1 MDEKETKST
10 PSGETAVRQA
20 VTSHPRLFENNRY
33 VYPVLS
39 RRSGGISV
47 GINLNPDKIC
57 NFDCIYCQ
65 VDRTVPP
72 ALRDVDEDRIIR
84 ELTALLDDA
93 LSGGLFQHPSFRS
106 IPDQLKRINDIAFSG
121 DGEPTTYPR
130 FREIVEKT
138 ADVKRE
144 FDLPEVKITAI
155 TNCTRFHV
163 PAVLDAL
170 EVMHRNNG
178 EIWAKL
184 EAGTAEYYHLVERTK
199 ISLQRIVDNLNLAA
213 RRWPLVIQ
221 SLFMRVHGQP
231 PPDNEIF
238 AFCNVLSDLLQR
250 GGQLKNIQIYT
261 VARKPAESYVTALS
275 DAEVDRIAQTT
286 REKLPGIP
294 VESYYGV

>member
-163 PAVLDAL
+163 PAVLDAF

-199 ISLQRIVDNLNLAA
+199 ISFQRIVDNLILAA

-231 PPDNEIF
+231 PPDNEIL
-238 AFCNVLSDLLQR
+238 AFCNVLSDLLVQ

-261 VARKPAESYVTALS
+261 VAREPAESYVTALS

-286 REKLPGIP
+286 RENLPGIP
-294 VESYYGV
+294 VESYYGA

>member
-1 MDEKETKST
+1 MDENETMPSL
-10 PSGETAVRQA
+10 SGETAVRRA

-72 ALRDVDEDRIIR
+72 VLREVDEDRIIE
-84 ELTALLDDA
+84 ELTALLDNT
-93 LSGGLFQHPSFRS
+93 LSGSLFQHPAFRE

-121 DGEPTTYPR
+121 DGEPTTNPR
-130 FREIVEKT
+130 FGEIVKKT
-138 ADVKRE
+138 ADVKSE
-144 FDLPEVKITAI
+144 FGLQEVKITAI

-163 PAVLDAL
+163 PAVLDAF

-184 EAGTAEYYHLVERTK
+184 EAGTSEYYHLVERTR
-199 ISLQRIVDNLNLAA
+199 ISFERIVDNLKLAA

-231 PPDNEIF
+231 PPDKEIL
-238 AFCNVLSDLLQR
+238 AFCNVLSDVLNQ

-261 VARKPAESYVTALS
+261 VARRPAETYVTALT
-275 DAEVDRIAQTT
+275 DAEVDRIARTT
-286 REKLPGIP
+286 RENLPGIP
-294 VESYYGV
+294 VESYYGA

>member
-1 MDEKETKST
+1 MST
-10 PSGETAVRQA
+10 PSGETAVHRA
-20 VTSHPRLFENNRY
+20 VTSHSRLFESNRY

-72 ALRDVDEDRIIR
+72 VLREVDEDRVIE
-84 ELTALLDDA
+84 ELNALLGDT
-93 LSGGLFQHPSFRS
+93 LSGRLYQHPAFRD
-106 IPDQLKRINDIAFSG
+106 IPDRLKRINDIAFSG

-138 ADVKRE
+138 ADVKRT

-163 PAVLDAL
+163 PAVLDAFD
-170 EVMHRNNG
+170 VMHRNNG

-184 EAGTAEYYHLVERTK
+184 EAGTAEYYHLVERTR
-199 ISLQRIVDNLNLAA
+199 ISFERIVDNLKLAA

-221 SLFMRVHGQP
+221 SLFMRVHGRP
-231 PPDNEIF
+231 PPDEEIA
-238 AFCNVLSDLLQR
+238 AFCNVLSDVLEQ
-250 GGQLKNIQIYT
+250 GGSLKNIQVYT

-275 DAEVDRIAQTT
+275 DAEVDRIAEIT
-286 REKLPGIP
+286 RENLPGIP
-294 VESYYGV
+294 VESFYGA

>member
-1 MDEKETKST
+1 MNDSKTTST
-10 PSGETAVRQA
+10 PSAEQAVRRA

-39 RRSGGISV
+39 RRSGGISI

-72 ALRDVDEDRIIR
+72 VLRKVDEDRIIQ
-84 ELTALLDDA
+84 ELEALLGDV
-93 LSGGLFQHPSFRS
+93 LSGGIFQHAPFRG
-106 IPDQLKRINDIAFSG
+106 IPDRLKRINDIAFSG

-130 FREIVEKT
+130 FREVVEKT
-138 ADVKRE
+138 ADLKGR
-144 FDLPEVKITAI
+144 FGLDDVKITAI

-163 PAVLDAL
+163 PAVLEAF
-170 EVMHRNNG
+170 EIMHRNNG

-184 EAGTAEYYHLVERTK
+184 EAGTAEYYRLVERTR
-199 ISLQRIVDNLNLAA
+199 ISFERIIDNLKLAA

-221 SLFMRVHGQP
+221 SLFMRVHGEP
-231 PPDNEIF
+231 PSEDEIL
-238 AFCNVLSDLLQR
+238 AFCSVLSNVLDE

-261 VARKPAESYVTALS
+261 VARKPAESYVTALT
-275 DAEVDRIAQTT
+275 DAEVDRIAAIT
-286 REKLPGIP
+286 RESLPGIP
-294 VESYYGV
+294 VESYYGA

>member
-1 MDEKETKST
+1 MDEKETTST

-72 ALRDVDEDRIIR
+72 VLREVDEDRIIR

-93 LSGGLFQHPSFRS
+93 LSGGLFQLPSFRS

-144 FDLPEVKITAI
+144 FGLPEVKITTI

-163 PAVLDAL
+163 PAVLDAF

-178 EIWAKL
+178 EVWAKL

-199 ISLQRIVDNLNLAA
+199 ISFQRIVDNLNLAA

-231 PPDNEIF
+231 PPNDEIL
-238 AFCNVLSDLLQR
+238 AFCNVLSDLLVQ

-275 DAEVDRIAQTT
+275 DAEVDRIARTT
-286 REKLPGIP
+286 REILPGIP
-294 VESYYGV
+294 VESYYGA

>member
-1 MDEKETKST
+1 MDENETMSK
-10 PSGETAVRQA
+10 PSGETAVRRA
-20 VTSHPRLFENNRY
+20 VTSHPRLFEDNRY

-72 ALRDVDEDRIIR
+72 VLRKVDEDRIIQ
-84 ELTALLDDA
+84 ELTALLDDT
-93 LSGGLFQHPSFRS
+93 LSGRLSQHPAFLD
-106 IPDQLKRINDIAFSG
+106 IPDNLKRINDIAFSG

-130 FREIVEKT
+130 FREIVKKT
-138 ADVKRE
+138 ADVKRA

-163 PAVLDAL
+163 PAVLDAF

-184 EAGTAEYYHLVERTK
+184 EAGTAEYYHLVERTR
-199 ISLQRIVDNLNLAA
+199 ISFERIVDNLKLAA

-221 SLFMRVHGQP
+221 SLFMRIHGQP
-231 PPDNEIF
+231 PPDNEIL
-238 AFCNVLSDLLQR
+238 AFCRVLSDVLEQ

-261 VARKPAESYVTALS
+261 VARKPAERYVTALS
-275 DAEVDRIAQTT
+275 DAEVDRIARTT
-286 REKLPGIP
+286 REILPGIP
-294 VESYYGV
+294 VEAYYGV

>member
-1 MDEKETKST
+1 MNDSKTTST
-10 PSGETAVRQA
+10 PSAEQAVRRA

-39 RRSGGISV
+39 RRSGGISL

-72 ALRDVDEDRIIR
+72 VLRKVDEDRIIQ
-84 ELTALLDDA
+84 ELEALLGDM
-93 LSGGLFQHPSFRS
+93 LSGGIFQHAPFRG
-106 IPDQLKRINDIAFSG
+106 IPDRLKRINDIAFSG

-130 FREIVEKT
+130 FREVVEKT
-138 ADVKRE
+138 ADLKGR
-144 FDLPEVKITAI
+144 FGLDDVKITAI

-163 PAVLDAL
+163 PAVLEAF
-170 EVMHRNNG
+170 EIMHRNNG

-184 EAGTAEYYHLVERTK
+184 EAGTAEYYHLVERTR
-199 ISLQRIVDNLNLAA
+199 ISFERIIDNLKLAA

-231 PPDNEIF
+231 PPDDEIL
-238 AFCNVLSDLLQR
+238 AFCNVLSDLLEQ

-261 VARKPAESYVTALS
+261 VARKPAESYVTALT
-275 DAEVDRIAQTT
+275 DAEVDRIVQTT
-286 REKLPGIP
+286 REILPGIP
-294 VESYYGV
+294 VEAYYGA

>member
-1 MDEKETKST
+1 MDGNETMASST
-10 PSGETAVRQA
+10 GESAVRRA
-20 VTSHPRLFENNRY
+20 VTSHPRRFENSRY

-65 VDRTVPP
+65 VDRTVAPV
-72 ALRDVDEDRIIR
+72 LRKVDEDRIIR
-84 ELTALLDDA
+84 ELTALLDDT
-93 LSGGLFQHPSFRS
+93 LSGSLFQHPSFRD
-106 IPDQLKRINDIAFSG
+106 IPDGLKRINDIAFSG

-130 FREIVEKT
+130 FREIVKKT
-138 ADVKRE
+138 ADVKRA
-144 FDLPEVKITAI
+144 FGLPDVKITAI

-163 PAVLDAL
+163 PAVLDAF

-184 EAGTAEYYHLVERTK
+184 EAGTAEYYHLVERTR
-199 ISLQRIVDNLNLAA
+199 ISFERIVDNLKLAA

-231 PPDNEIF
+231 PPDAEIL
-238 AFCNVLSDLLQR
+238 AFCNVLSEVLEQ
-250 GGQLKNIQIYT
+250 GGRLKNIQIYT
-261 VARKPAESYVTALS
+261 VARKPAEPYVTALS

-286 REKLPGIP
+286 REILPGIP
-294 VESYYGV
+294 VESYYGA

>member
-72 ALRDVDEDRIIR
+72 TLRDVDEDRIIR
-84 ELTALLDDA
+84 ELTALLGDT

-138 ADVKRE
+138 ADVKRD

-163 PAVLDAL
+163 PAVLDAF
-170 EVMHRNNG
+170 EVMHKNNG
-178 EIWAKL
+178 EVWAKL

-199 ISLQRIVDNLNLAA
+199 ISFQRIVDNLNLAA

-231 PPDNEIF
+231 PPDDEIL
-238 AFCNVLSDLLQR
+238 AFCNVLSDLLQQ

-286 REKLPGIP
+286 RENLPGIP
-294 VESYYGV
+294 VESYYGA

>member
-1 MDEKETKST
+1 MST
-10 PSGETAVRQA
+10 PSGDTAVRRA
-20 VTSHPRLFENNRY
+20 VTSHPRRFEKNRY

-39 RRSGGISV
+39 RRSGGISI

-65 VDRTVPP
+65 VDRTVGPV
-72 ALRDVDEDRIIR
+72 LREVDEDRIIE
-84 ELTALLDDA
+84 ELRALLGDT
-93 LSGGLFQHPSFRS
+93 LEGRLFEQPPFRE
-106 IPDQLKRINDIAFSG
+106 IPDRLKRINDIAFSG

-130 FREIVEKT
+130 FGEIVQKT
-138 ADVKRE
+138 ADVKRA
-144 FDLPEVKITAI
+144 FDLQEVKITAI

-163 PAVLDAL
+163 PAVLEAFD
-170 EVMHRNNG
+170 VMHRNNG

-184 EAGTAEYYHLVERTK
+184 EAGTAEYYHLVERTR
-199 ISLQRIVDNLNLAA
+199 ISFERIVDNLKLAA

-231 PPDNEIF
+231 PPDEEIL
-238 AFCNVLSDLLQR
+238 AFCRVLSDVLEA

-275 DAEVDRIAQTT
+275 DAEVDGIARTARQI
-286 REKLPGIP
+286 LPGIP